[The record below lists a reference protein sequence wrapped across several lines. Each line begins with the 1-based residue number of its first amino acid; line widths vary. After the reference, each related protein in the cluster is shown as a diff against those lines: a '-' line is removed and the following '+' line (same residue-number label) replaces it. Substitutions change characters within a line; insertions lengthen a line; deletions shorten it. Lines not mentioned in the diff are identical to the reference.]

1 MKTISTMKPPPFKV
15 IILSGSDAEIV
26 FAENIRRPNVLYEYD
41 MYILSVP
48 YRAGLEN
55 DVKNNYDAWLKKAK
69 ARGAEPVYT
78 AFQQLQQDL
87 TDLQLT
93 DIKTQQDLT
102 ELELTLLEG

>member
-1 MKTISTMKPPPFKV
+1 MKTISTMKPQPFKV

-48 YRAGLEN
+48 YRTGLEN

-69 ARGAEPVYT
+69 ARGADPAYT
-78 AFQQLQQDL
+78 AFEQLQQDL